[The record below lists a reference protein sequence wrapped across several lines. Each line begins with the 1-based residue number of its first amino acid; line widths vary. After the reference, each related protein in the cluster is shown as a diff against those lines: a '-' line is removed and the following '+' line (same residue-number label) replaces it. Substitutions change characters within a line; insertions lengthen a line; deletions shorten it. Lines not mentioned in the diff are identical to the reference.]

1 MTLLASLRDWLKAQ
15 QLDAVLLSSRQNK
28 QPHLGISTGSGY
40 VVISRESAHILVD
53 SRYYVE
59 VEARAQGYQLHLL
72 DATNTLTT
80 IVNQIIADEQLQT
93 LGFEGQQVSWETA
106 HRWQSELN
114 AKLVSATPDVLRQI
128 KTPEEVEKIRFACGI
143 ADRGAEHIR
152 RFIQA
157 GMSEREIAA
166 ELEWFMRQQGA
177 EKASFDT
184 IVASGWRGALPHG
197 KASDKIVAAGEF
209 VTLDFGALYQ
219 GYCSD
224 MTRTLLVNGEG
235 VSAESHP
242 LFNVYQI
249 VLQAQLAAIS
259 AIRPGVRCQQVDDA
273 ARRVITEAGYG
284 DYFGHN
290 TGHAIGIEVHE
301 DPRFSPRDTT
311 TLQPG
316 MLLTVEPGIYLPGQ
330 GGVRIE
336 DVVLVTPQGAEV
348 LYAMPKNSVAH
359 GRGIMD
365 LSLLKALSEA
375 DAIASSEQEVRQI
388 LLEEADRL
396 QKEVRFDGLGSVL
409 IRLNESTG
417 PKVMICAHMDE
428 VGFMVRSISREGAI
442 DVLPV
447 GNVRMAARQLQPV
460 RITTREEC
468 KIPGLLDGD
477 RQGNDVSAMRVDIG
491 ARSYDEVMQAGIR
504 PGDRVTFDTT
514 FQVLPHQRV
523 MGKAFD
529 DRLGCYLLV
538 TLLRELHDAELPAEV
553 WLVASSSEEVGLRGG
568 QTATRAVSP
577 DVAIVLDTACWAKN
591 FDYGAANHRQIGN
604 GPMLVLSDKSLIAP
618 PKLTAWVETVAAEIG
633 VPLQADM
640 FSNGGTDGGAVHLT
654 GTGVPTVV
662 MGPAT
667 RHGHCAASIAD
678 CRDILQMQQ
687 LLSAL
692 IQRLTRE
699 TVVQLTDFR

>member
-93 LGFEGQQVSWETA
+93 LG
-106 HRWQSELN
+106 
-114 AKLVSATPDVLRQI
+114 VLRHI
-128 KTPEEVEKIRFACGI
+128 KTPEEVEKIRLACGI

-348 LYAMPKNSVAH
+348 LYAMPKT
-359 GRGIMD
+359 
-365 LSLLKALSEA
+365 
-375 DAIASSEQEVRQI
+375 
-388 LLEEADRL
+388 
-396 QKEVRFDGLGSVL
+396 VL
-409 IRLNESTG
+409 
-417 PKVMICAHMDE
+417 
-428 VGFMVRSISREGAI
+428 
-442 DVLPV
+442 
-447 GNVRMAARQLQPV
+447 
-460 RITTREEC
+460 
-468 KIPGLLDGD
+468 
-477 RQGNDVSAMRVDIG
+477 
-491 ARSYDEVMQAGIR
+491 
-504 PGDRVTFDTT
+504 
-514 FQVLPHQRV
+514 
-523 MGKAFD
+523 
-529 DRLGCYLLV
+529 
-538 TLLRELHDAELPAEV
+538 
-553 WLVASSSEEVGLRGG
+553 
-568 QTATRAVSP
+568 
-577 DVAIVLDTACWAKN
+577 
-591 FDYGAANHRQIGN
+591 
-604 GPMLVLSDKSLIAP
+604 
-618 PKLTAWVETVAAEIG
+618 
-633 VPLQADM
+633 
-640 FSNGGTDGGAVHLT
+640 LT
-654 GTGVPTVV
+654 GE
-662 MGPAT
+662 A
-667 RHGHCAASIAD
+667 
-678 CRDILQMQQ
+678 
-687 LLSAL
+687 
-692 IQRLTRE
+692 
-699 TVVQLTDFR
+699 

>member
-106 HRWQSELN
+106 HRWKSELN
-114 AKLVSATPDVLRQI
+114 
-128 KTPEEVEKIRFACGI
+128 ACGI

-242 LFNVYQI
+242 LFDVYQI

-259 AIRPGVRCQQVDDA
+259 AIRPGVRCQQIDDA
-273 ARRVITEAGYG
+273 ARRVITEAGFG

-348 LYAMPKNSVAH
+348 LYAMPKT
-359 GRGIMD
+359 
-365 LSLLKALSEA
+365 
-375 DAIASSEQEVRQI
+375 
-388 LLEEADRL
+388 
-396 QKEVRFDGLGSVL
+396 VL
-409 IRLNESTG
+409 
-417 PKVMICAHMDE
+417 
-428 VGFMVRSISREGAI
+428 
-442 DVLPV
+442 
-447 GNVRMAARQLQPV
+447 
-460 RITTREEC
+460 
-468 KIPGLLDGD
+468 
-477 RQGNDVSAMRVDIG
+477 
-491 ARSYDEVMQAGIR
+491 
-504 PGDRVTFDTT
+504 
-514 FQVLPHQRV
+514 
-523 MGKAFD
+523 
-529 DRLGCYLLV
+529 
-538 TLLRELHDAELPAEV
+538 
-553 WLVASSSEEVGLRGG
+553 
-568 QTATRAVSP
+568 
-577 DVAIVLDTACWAKN
+577 
-591 FDYGAANHRQIGN
+591 
-604 GPMLVLSDKSLIAP
+604 
-618 PKLTAWVETVAAEIG
+618 
-633 VPLQADM
+633 
-640 FSNGGTDGGAVHLT
+640 LT
-654 GTGVPTVV
+654 GE
-662 MGPAT
+662 A
-667 RHGHCAASIAD
+667 
-678 CRDILQMQQ
+678 
-687 LLSAL
+687 
-692 IQRLTRE
+692 
-699 TVVQLTDFR
+699 

>member
-128 KTPEEVEKIRFACGI
+128 KTPEEVEKIRLACGI

-235 VSAESHP
+235 VSANLTCCLTSIKLSCRH
-242 LFNVYQI
+242 
-249 VLQAQLAAIS
+249 S
-259 AIRPGVRCQQVDDA
+259 SQQS
-273 ARRVITEAGYG
+273 
-284 DYFGHN
+284 
-290 TGHAIGIEVHE
+290 
-301 DPRFSPRDTT
+301 PRF
-311 TLQPG
+311 
-316 MLLTVEPGIYLPGQ
+316 
-330 GGVRIE
+330 
-336 DVVLVTPQGAEV
+336 A
-348 LYAMPKNSVAH
+348 
-359 GRGIMD
+359 
-365 LSLLKALSEA
+365 
-375 DAIASSEQEVRQI
+375 
-388 LLEEADRL
+388 
-396 QKEVRFDGLGSVL
+396 
-409 IRLNESTG
+409 
-417 PKVMICAHMDE
+417 
-428 VGFMVRSISREGAI
+428 
-442 DVLPV
+442 
-447 GNVRMAARQLQPV
+447 
-460 RITTREEC
+460 
-468 KIPGLLDGD
+468 
-477 RQGNDVSAMRVDIG
+477 
-491 ARSYDEVMQAGIR
+491 
-504 PGDRVTFDTT
+504 
-514 FQVLPHQRV
+514 
-523 MGKAFD
+523 
-529 DRLGCYLLV
+529 
-538 TLLRELHDAELPAEV
+538 PA
-553 WLVASSSEEVGLRGG
+553 
-568 QTATRAVSP
+568 
-577 DVAIVLDTACWAKN
+577 
-591 FDYGAANHRQIGN
+591 
-604 GPMLVLSDKSLIAP
+604 
-618 PKLTAWVETVAAEIG
+618 
-633 VPLQADM
+633 
-640 FSNGGTDGGAVHLT
+640 
-654 GTGVPTVV
+654 
-662 MGPAT
+662 
-667 RHGHCAASIAD
+667 CAASRLTMPRAGS
-678 CRDILQMQQ
+678 LQKQVMATISVITPVT
-687 LLSAL
+687 LSAL
-692 IQRLTRE
+692 KFMKIRVFHRGTPRRYSQACY
-699 TVVQLTDFR
+699 

>member
-106 HRWQSELN
+106 HRWKSELN

-128 KTPEEVEKIRFACGI
+128 KTPEEVEIIRLACGI

-184 IVASGWRGALPHG
+184 IVAS
-197 KASDKIVAAGEF
+197 DKIVAAGEF

-242 LFNVYQI
+242 LFDVYQI

-273 ARRVITEAGYG
+273 ARQVITEAGFSH
-284 DYFGHN
+284 YFGHN

-348 LYAMPKNSVAH
+348 LYAMPKT
-359 GRGIMD
+359 
-365 LSLLKALSEA
+365 
-375 DAIASSEQEVRQI
+375 
-388 LLEEADRL
+388 
-396 QKEVRFDGLGSVL
+396 VL
-409 IRLNESTG
+409 
-417 PKVMICAHMDE
+417 
-428 VGFMVRSISREGAI
+428 
-442 DVLPV
+442 
-447 GNVRMAARQLQPV
+447 
-460 RITTREEC
+460 
-468 KIPGLLDGD
+468 
-477 RQGNDVSAMRVDIG
+477 
-491 ARSYDEVMQAGIR
+491 
-504 PGDRVTFDTT
+504 
-514 FQVLPHQRV
+514 
-523 MGKAFD
+523 
-529 DRLGCYLLV
+529 
-538 TLLRELHDAELPAEV
+538 
-553 WLVASSSEEVGLRGG
+553 
-568 QTATRAVSP
+568 
-577 DVAIVLDTACWAKN
+577 
-591 FDYGAANHRQIGN
+591 
-604 GPMLVLSDKSLIAP
+604 
-618 PKLTAWVETVAAEIG
+618 
-633 VPLQADM
+633 
-640 FSNGGTDGGAVHLT
+640 LT
-654 GTGVPTVV
+654 GE
-662 MGPAT
+662 A
-667 RHGHCAASIAD
+667 
-678 CRDILQMQQ
+678 
-687 LLSAL
+687 
-692 IQRLTRE
+692 
-699 TVVQLTDFR
+699 

>member
-53 SRYYVE
+53 SRYFVE

-106 HRWQSELN
+106 HRWKSELN

-128 KTPEEVEKIRFACGI
+128 KTPEEVEIIRLACGI
-143 ADRGAEHIR
+143 ADRGAEH
-152 RFIQA
+152 
-157 GMSEREIAA
+157 
-166 ELEWFMRQQGA
+166 MRQQGA

-242 LFNVYQI
+242 LFDVYQI

-259 AIRPGVRCQQVDDA
+259 AIRPGVRCQQIDDA
-273 ARRVITEAGYG
+273 ARRVITEAGFG

-348 LYAMPKNSVAH
+348 LYAMPKT
-359 GRGIMD
+359 
-365 LSLLKALSEA
+365 
-375 DAIASSEQEVRQI
+375 
-388 LLEEADRL
+388 
-396 QKEVRFDGLGSVL
+396 VL
-409 IRLNESTG
+409 
-417 PKVMICAHMDE
+417 
-428 VGFMVRSISREGAI
+428 
-442 DVLPV
+442 
-447 GNVRMAARQLQPV
+447 
-460 RITTREEC
+460 
-468 KIPGLLDGD
+468 
-477 RQGNDVSAMRVDIG
+477 
-491 ARSYDEVMQAGIR
+491 
-504 PGDRVTFDTT
+504 
-514 FQVLPHQRV
+514 
-523 MGKAFD
+523 
-529 DRLGCYLLV
+529 
-538 TLLRELHDAELPAEV
+538 
-553 WLVASSSEEVGLRGG
+553 
-568 QTATRAVSP
+568 
-577 DVAIVLDTACWAKN
+577 
-591 FDYGAANHRQIGN
+591 
-604 GPMLVLSDKSLIAP
+604 
-618 PKLTAWVETVAAEIG
+618 
-633 VPLQADM
+633 
-640 FSNGGTDGGAVHLT
+640 LT
-654 GTGVPTVV
+654 GE
-662 MGPAT
+662 A
-667 RHGHCAASIAD
+667 
-678 CRDILQMQQ
+678 
-687 LLSAL
+687 
-692 IQRLTRE
+692 
-699 TVVQLTDFR
+699 

>member
-1 MTLLASLRDWLKAQ
+1 
-15 QLDAVLLSSRQNK
+15 
-28 QPHLGISTGSGY
+28 
-40 VVISRESAHILVD
+40 
-53 SRYYVE
+53 
-59 VEARAQGYQLHLL
+59 
-72 DATNTLTT
+72 
-80 IVNQIIADEQLQT
+80 
-93 LGFEGQQVSWETA
+93 
-106 HRWQSELN
+106 
-114 AKLVSATPDVLRQI
+114 
-128 KTPEEVEKIRFACGI
+128 
-143 ADRGAEHIR
+143 
-152 RFIQA
+152 
-157 GMSEREIAA
+157 
-166 ELEWFMRQQGA
+166 
-177 EKASFDT
+177 
-184 IVASGWRGALPHG
+184 
-197 KASDKIVAAGEF
+197 
-209 VTLDFGALYQ
+209 
-219 GYCSD
+219 
-224 MTRTLLVNGEG
+224 
-235 VSAESHP
+235 
-242 LFNVYQI
+242 
-249 VLQAQLAAIS
+249 
-259 AIRPGVRCQQVDDA
+259 
-273 ARRVITEAGYG
+273 
-284 DYFGHN
+284 
-290 TGHAIGIEVHE
+290 
-301 DPRFSPRDTT
+301 
-311 TLQPG
+311 
-316 MLLTVEPGIYLPGQ
+316 
-330 GGVRIE
+330 
-336 DVVLVTPQGAEV
+336 
-348 LYAMPKNSVAH
+348 
-359 GRGIMD
+359 MD

-428 VGFMVRSISREGAI
+428 VGFMVR
-442 DVLPV
+442 
-447 GNVRMAARQLQPV
+447 
-460 RITTREEC
+460 ITTREEC
-468 KIPGLLDGD
+468 KIPRLLDGD